1 MVMIKVLHVNAT
13 TEGGA
18 SGAAQK
24 LHLALVESGEIQS
37 KHYIFSGRNLSQK
50 NTYVANTSFIRRLY
64 AFFLHGID
72 KLSFLRYERD
82 KSIRFQFSHAAVGVD
97 ITKHP
102 LFIEADI
109 IHLHWVHKGFQ
120 SMSSIKKII
129 ESQKKLVWTMHDM
142 WLVTGGCY
150 HVWGCDNYHLNCGD
164 CPYLRTPD
172 KGDLSFQ
179 LFNVKKKLWKR
190 GQIHIV
196 APSEWIKIQAEK
208 SGLASSVAS
217 FTEIPNL
224 IDTDKFKPMKAEEK
238 LAFSNAIGL
247 KKNCFTLLFASA
259 YLPNP
264 QKGFDRFIK
273 LYNTIKERHDNIQ
286 ALIIGDAKDTFY
298 DIQDSVFL
306 GYISSWE
313 TMVKAYSVSD
323 LYAITSLQDNLPG
336 TVLESMSCGTPA
348 AGFNIG
354 GIPEMIDND
363 VNGFIGESESI
374 DELADR
380 IVQYIGNTEMHLEF
394 AQRSREKI
402 LDKYLKSVIASKH
415 ESLYR
420 ELMKY
425 PE

>member
-1 MVMIKVLHVNAT
+1 MIKVLHVNAT

-102 LFIEADI
+102 LFIEADV

-120 SMSSIKKII
+120 SMTSIKKIM
-129 ESQKKLVWTMHDM
+129 ESQKTIVWTMHDL
-142 WLVTGGCY
+142 WIVTGGCY
-150 HVWGCDNYHLNCGD
+150 YVGDCENFHGNCGK
-164 CPYLRTPD
+164 CPYLQTPD
-172 KGDLSFQ
+172 KSDLSFQ
-179 LFNVKKKLWKR
+179 LFNVKRDLWNR
-190 GQIHIV
+190 GHIHVI
-196 APSEWIKIQAEK
+196 APSKWIKAKAEK
-208 SGLASSVAS
+208 SGLASSLAT

-224 IDTDKFKPMKAEEK
+224 IDTEKFKPMKAADRLSFINE
-238 LAFSNAIGL
+238 IGL

-273 LYNTIKERHDNIQ
+273 LYNTIKERQDNIQ
-286 ALIIGDAKDTFY
+286 ALIIGDAKGKTY
-298 DIQDSVFL
+298 NIQDAVFL

-363 VNGFIGESESI
+363 VNGFIGESESL
-374 DELADR
+374 DALADR

-394 AQRSREKI
+394 AQSSREKI
-402 LDKYLKSVIASKH
+402 LNKYHKSVIASKH

-420 ELMKY
+420 QIMKY